1 MDYVKKTISASV
13 PVIQF
18 QLTFNGTH
26 SDNLLKFMRLK
37 AFEYIIYSKVLC
49 WMEMTVSFL
58 HGNFTRWQYFQMT
71 CS

>member
-49 WMEMTVSFL
+49 
-58 HGNFTRWQYFQMT
+58 
-71 CS
+71 